1 MKQNVKLQLKVF
13 TLILI
18 FVVMSIISFLSLDL
32 VSLTGAAVADDAQIS
47 GEVQQAFDSGK
58 EEVSVIVIL
67 ADDVQADE
75 VVDTLAQQDTK
86 AVFGLTNEKEFELEQ
101 NYKTI
106 NAFAGKLTEEGL
118 KELENNPAV
127 EKIVIN
133 KIRHIFLSESV
144 PLINGND
151 LWNISVDE
159 QSITGT
165 GQTVCVIDTGID
177 YNHTGLGGGFGNK
190 VIAGHDFANND
201 SDPMDDNGHGTHV
214 AGIIASSD
222 STYRGVAPDAK
233 LVAMKVC
240 NSGGSCED
248 ADVLA
253 GFDWCISNAET
264 YNISVISISLGGGS
278 YTSYCDESLDFAAY
292 ATMIDD
298 AVSKDISV
306 IAATGNAGA
315 NSVVYGIAGP
325 ACLQKSTRVTATT
338 KADVLASYA
347 SRHSFFNDTISA
359 PGSSI
364 TSLNKGGGTSTLSGT
379 SMSTPHVSGAVVLM
393 NQYWKMAYNK
403 VPTPEQAEQKILA
416 SGLEVY
422 DSLSNTTY
430 PRVDVLAML
439 KPLLTFSSAPD
450 VPADNAVLNTTY
462 VQITVVSDVDLSS
475 AVLEWAYPDG
485 TTLNLSMD
493 PEEDSTAQFS
503 SSLGD
508 LEKGLHAYRVYGT
521 DAAGMVGVS
530 EQRMLTVDN
539 IPPDIILQAPADGM
553 NLSDGQM
560 TLSAI
565 ATDAHSSVA
574 AVTFNVTGINVA
586 DDTNESNTLQLSGLG
601 AGEIWNASLD
611 VSALAEGRY
620 TVVAYAYDSLDNKN
634 ESGTASFMVDK
645 TGPVIVLLSPAAN
658 STVNYSSVSFEY
670 NVSDE
675 STMVTGCSLYLNDT
689 LNVTAV
695 IDAADGYGSDIKSF
709 NLTLLNSDYT
719 WKVSC
724 SDTTGNAAN
733 SSSYL
738 LQVLVPEPVQ
748 DSTPT
753 PPPPPEMNLSVTLD
767 SPVSNYI
774 SSNTAVNFACS
785 VAGSNQSNVTLYG
798 NWSGWHAEETKP
810 GAGVNSTANYTAK
823 VNFTK
828 TISEGVYVWNCLAAD
843 IYGNAAFASANNSF
857 TIDQSEPSLTSI
869 TTNDIDENSAE
880 TLWVTDEVSNS
891 TVQYGSSEALDSAIS
906 DDGEV
911 TSHSVILY
919 NLNSSTTY
927 YYAATSCDKAGNCD
941 TSDTSSFITAA
952 EESSSDSSD
961 DDSDSSA
968 ADSASSSSAS
978 SSSGGGGGSSS
989 SSTAAEEESDAEI
1002 LEEETLEAVPEAEEQ
1017 PADAVSVYS
1026 HTVSLSNGQP
1036 GEITFAAADVPVTKI
1051 EISAAVDKEIVVSAV
1066 PLQLPADIPVVD
1078 GVYMY
1083 LDITATLEPEELD
1096 LAKVTFTVPLEWLK
1110 AHNYTQN
1117 SVVLRIYEDEQ
1128 WDELDTNLVSE
1139 EGSVLTYQAEVPH
1152 FSYFAITAGEGGG
1165 FGSLITG
1172 LFSAVVPS
1180 DINAKEYVLY
1190 GLGALAMLLL
1200 IAYIFV
1206 TRMDKAD
1213 LVMRP

>member
-1 MKQNVKLQLKVF
+1 MRLQLKIF
-13 TLILI
+13 TLIFI
-18 FVVMSIISFLSLDL
+18 FLVISILSFMSLEL
-32 VSLTGAAVADDAQIS
+32 VSLTGAAVADELQVS
-47 GEVQQAFDSGK
+47 SEVQRAFDSGS
-58 EEVSVIVIL
+58 EEVSVIVLL
-67 ADDVQADE
+67 ADDAQPEE
-75 VVDTLAQQDTK
+75 VINTLAQQDTK
-86 AVFGLTNEKEFELEQ
+86 TLFGLTNKKEFEMEQ
-101 NYKTI
+101 NYETL

-118 KELENNPAV
+118 KELEDNPAV
-127 EKIVIN
+127 EKIVVN

-151 LWNISVDE
+151 LWNISVDG
-159 QSITGT
+159 QSITGA

-190 VIAGHDFANND
+190 VIAGQDFANND

-222 STYRGVAPDAK
+222 SAYRGVAPDAK
-233 LVAMKVC
+233 LAAMKVC
-240 NSGGSCED
+240 NAGGSCED

-253 GFDWCISNAET
+253 GFDWCIDNAEA

-278 YTSYCDESLDFAAY
+278 YTSYCDETLDFAAY
-292 ATMIDD
+292 SQAI
-298 AVSKDISV
+298 ANAAGKNISV
-306 IAATGNAGA
+306 VAATGNAGA

-338 KADVLASYA
+338 KADVLTSYA

-379 SMSTPHVSGAVVLM
+379 SMSTPHVSGAVALM

-439 KPLLTFSSAPD
+439 KPLLTFAGASDA
-450 VPADNAVLNTTY
+450 PADNAVLNTTY

-493 PEEDSTAQFS
+493 SEEDSTIQFS

-508 LEKGLHAYRVYGT
+508 LEKGAHSYRAYGT
-521 DAAGMVGVS
+521 DVAGMVGVS
-530 EQRMLTVDN
+530 AMRTLTVDN
-539 IPPDIILQAPADGM
+539 LPPNVVLQAPTDGT
-553 NLSDGQM
+553 NISSIQL
-560 TLSAI
+560 TLSA
-565 ATDAHSSVA
+565 AVTDAHSSVA
-574 AVTFNVTGINVA
+574 SVTFNITAISFANGTVA
-586 DDTNESNTLQLSGLG
+586 NESALSLPGLG
-601 AGEIWNASLD
+601 TGEVWNASLD

-620 TVVAYAYDSLDNKN
+620 AVVAYAYDSFDNKN
-634 ESGTASFMVDK
+634 ESSTISFTVDK
-645 TGPVIVLLSPAAN
+645 TGPVITTLSPAPN

-670 NVSDE
+670 NASDG

-695 IDAADGYGSDIKSF
+695 IDAADGFESDIKSF

-724 SDTTGNAAN
+724 NDALGNAAN
-733 SSSYL
+733 STSYL
-738 LQVLVPEPVQ
+738 LQVLVPEPVPA
-748 DSTPT
+748 PT
-753 PPPPPEMNLSVTLD
+753 PDPTPVMNLSVTLD
-767 SPVSNYI
+767 SPASNYI
-774 SSNTAVNFACS
+774 SMNPAVNFACS
-785 VAGSNQSNVTLYG
+785 VSGSNQSNVTLYG
-798 NWSGWHAEETKP
+798 NWSGWHADETKS

-843 IYGNAAFASANNSF
+843 IYGNATFASVNNTF
-857 TIDQSEPSLTSI
+857 TIDQSEPSLTSVA
-869 TTNDIDENSAE
+869 TNDIDENSAE
-880 TLWVTDEVSNS
+880 ILWVTDEVSNS
-891 TVQYGSSEALDSAIS
+891 TVQYGSSEALNSAIS

-919 NLNSSTTY
+919 NLNSSATY

-941 TSDTSSFITAA
+941 TSDTSSFTTAA

-978 SSSGGGGGSSS
+978 SSGGGGGSSS
-989 SSTAAEEESDAEI
+989 SRTADEVEELGAEI
-1002 LEEETLEAVPEAEEQ
+1002 QEEIIPEAVPEEEEQ
-1017 PADAVSVYS
+1017 QAALVSVYS
-1026 HTVSLSNGQP
+1026 HTLSLSNGQP

-1051 EISAAVDKEIVVSAV
+1051 EIFAAVDKEVTVTAV
-1066 PLQLPADIPVVD
+1066 PLQLPADIAGID
-1078 GVYMY
+1078 DVYMY
-1083 LDITATLEPEELD
+1083 LEMNATLEPEELD
-1096 LAKVTFTVPLEWLK
+1096 QAMVTFTVPLEWLK

-1152 FSYFAITAGEGGG
+1152 FSYFAITAGEGSG

-1190 GLGALAMLLL
+1190 GLGVLAMLLL
-1200 IAYIFV
+1200 VAYVFV